1 MRKTEFMDLL
11 KYYFRRSDKTDLKG
25 ILEDCEEQFRLGAK
39 KGLTEEE
46 VCAKLGHPKNIYRYY
61 IGKPI
66 VPEDNLSMTGSAD
79 APAQEAP
86 EAAPAK
92 PSQFYDWEKDPA
104 HRRRPKIREAYYPM
118 PQPEPPR
125 NYDAYAEGP
134 QRPKAKG
141 PTERTADED
150 ELQWNDKAAIPQAA
164 KAIASPFLDIFGALF
179 NIISTI
185 LFFAFA
191 LALLASIAVY
201 SLPPYIFSD
210 LLPLPTLS
218 VSTMAFAVLALLFAA
233 LTASYASQ
241 ACHRT
246 VRNARNPQ
254 RRNG

>member
-66 VPEDNLSMTGSAD
+66 VPEDNLSMAGTPDMPPQEPSA
-79 APAQEAP
+79 A
-86 EAAPAK
+86 
-92 PSQFYDWEKDPA
+92 
-104 HRRRPKIREAYYPM
+104 AYYPM

-125 NYDAYAEGP
+125 GYDVYAEQPRRP
-134 QRPKAKG
+134 QAKG
-141 PTERTADED
+141 PAKRTADED

-179 NIISTI
+179 NIVSTI

-191 LALLASIAVY
+191 LALLASVAVY

-246 VRNARNPQ
+246 ARNARNPQ
-254 RRNG
+254 RRDG

>member
-104 HRRRPKIREAYYPM
+104 HRRH
-118 PQPEPPR
+118 
-125 NYDAYAEGP
+125 AEQP

-141 PTERTADED
+141 PTKRTAGED

-179 NIISTI
+179 NIVSTI

-246 VRNARNPQ
+246 ARNARNPQ